1 VGGRIKEVEMGG
13 TCMTYGGYGK
23 CMYKI
28 LFGKSEGKKLLLR
41 PGCRWKGNIRMDL
54 REMGGKL

>member
-1 VGGRIKEVEMGG
+1 MGG